1 MEPLFY
7 KYFARYVVKIYT
19 KIVYNPTYIGL
30 KNIPKEG
37 RVILAGNHT
46 NNFDCI
52 VLMSSTKRCIHFLG
66 KHTLFKGPKKLLFE
80 NMGVIPVNR
89 NIKDSN
95 CLKEAR
101 KVLNDDGVIGIFPE
115 GTINRKKEDL
125 ILPFKMGAIKLAFDT
140 DSYIVPF
147 SIQGEYKAFKKGP
160 TIMFGTPYNISGND
174 LDIEKEKLENIVR
187 ELIVENKG

>member
-7 KYFARYVVKIYT
+7 KYFARYVVKFYT

-30 KNIPKEG
+30 ENIPKEG

-115 GTINRKKEDL
+115 GTINRKKK
-125 ILPFKMGAIKLAFDT
+125 I
-140 DSYIVPF
+140 
-147 SIQGEYKAFKKGP
+147 
-160 TIMFGTPYNISGND
+160 
-174 LDIEKEKLENIVR
+174 
-187 ELIVENKG
+187 

>member
-30 KNIPKEG
+30 ENIPKEG

-147 SIQGEYKAFKKGP
+147 SIQGEYKTFKKGP
-160 TIMFGTPYNISGND
+160 TIMFGTPYNLSGND

>member
-7 KYFARYVVKIYT
+7 KYFARYVIKAFV
-19 KIVYNPTYIGL
+19 KIVYNPKYIGL
-30 KNIPKEG
+30 ENIPKKG

-46 NNFDCI
+46 NNFDSI
-52 VLMSSTKRCIHFLG
+52 ILIASTKRCIHFLG
-66 KHTLFKGPKKLLFE
+66 KHTLFKGIKKILFR

-89 NIKDSN
+89 TIKDSN

-101 KVLNDDGVIGIFPE
+101 KVLNEEGVIGIFPE

-125 ILPFKMGAIKLAFDT
+125 ILPFKIGAVKLAFDT

-147 SIQGEYKAFKKGP
+147 SIKGEYKAFKSGP
-160 TIMFGTPYNISGND
+160 TIIFGTPYNIGGND

-187 ELIVENKG
+187 ELIEKNKG